1 MSLKSRLIEN
11 IVSPVATDKSTSS
24 IDAKVTKVNE
34 RSNTCSIK
42 YINNEGIPVEQANVP
57 VQLHNIGI
65 IDWFP
70 KLNEHV
76 LITTKGKGDIT
87 ITGPSYGRNYNNIRY
102 LTKLTEDIYSDISSA
117 TMGGYIF

>member
-1 MSLKSRLIEN
+1 M
-11 IVSPVATDKSTSS
+11 
-24 IDAKVTKVNE
+24 
-34 RSNTCSIK
+34 
-42 YINNEGIPVEQANVP
+42 P

-102 LTKLTEDIYSDISSA
+102 QTKLTEDIYSDISSA